1 MHRNRADQQ
10 HNKKNRQSV
19 NWEQKRL
26 GFGTKQGKAVSEVRQ
41 KVRSSQNLG
50 LQKQQKTK
58 NFLTGLRNDAA
69 WVDWVKDYVKKAK
82 NLDKLDSD
90 GRNVEI
96 LKYADK
102 IHGSFNEDRRTH
114 NLNIRLKL
122 PIIDYT
128 LKYESKDKKPGYESD
143 DGSNIAAIDI
153 QSHTKKLGKR

>member
-1 MHRNRADQQ
+1 MTPNRAKQLAKLD
-10 HNKKNRQSV
+10 KKLEV
-19 NWEQKRL
+19 QK
-26 GFGTKQGKAVSEVRQ
+26 
-41 KVRSSQNLG
+41 NLG
-50 LQKQQKTK
+50 LQKQQETE

-102 IHGSFNEDRRTH
+102 ILGSFNEDRRTH

-122 PIIDYT
+122 AIIDYT

>member
-1 MHRNRADQQ
+1 MTP
-10 HNKKNRQSV
+10 NKAKQLAKLDRKLEV
-19 NWEQKRL
+19 QK
-26 GFGTKQGKAVSEVRQ
+26 
-41 KVRSSQNLG
+41 NLG
-50 LQKQQKTK
+50 LQKQQKTE
-58 NFLTGLRNDAA
+58 NLLTGLRNDAV

-102 IHGSFNEDRRTH
+102 IPGSFNEDRRTH

-128 LKYESKDKKPGYESD
+128 LKYESKDKKPGYESG

>member
-1 MHRNRADQQ
+1 MVP
-10 HNKKNRQSV
+10 NKA
-19 NWEQKRL
+19 
-26 GFGTKQGKAVSEVRQ
+26 KQLAKLDRKLEVHE
-41 KVRSSQNLG
+41 NLG
-50 LQKQQKTK
+50 LQKQQKTE

-102 IHGSFNEDRRTH
+102 ILGSFNEDRRTH

-122 PIIDYT
+122 PIIDYI